1 MSRVVTGLVMVTR
14 WPVHCCGHEN
24 LAAASPSTSPG
35 QAAATGLASVSTG
48 GGGSVCDVISLSL
61 HHHTP
66 AQAPPDTE
74 MRASTCHLP
83 GATTW
88 SGVNMTDTPS
98 S

>member
-48 GGGSVCDVISLSL
+48 GGGSVCDV
-61 HHHTP
+61 T
-66 AQAPPDTE
+66 
-74 MRASTCHLP
+74 AS
-83 GATTW
+83 
-88 SGVNMTDTPS
+88 PS
-98 S
+98 TITHQPRLIQR

>member
-48 GGGSVCDVISLSL
+48 GGGSV
-61 HHHTP
+61 
-66 AQAPPDTE
+66 
-74 MRASTCHLP
+74 
-83 GATTW
+83 W
-88 SGVNMTDTPS
+88 
-98 S
+98 